1 MKFERRDFGKLQ
13 WQLLAALGALAIGF
27 AFAYWTSTLSSA
39 ARIERNAAASRKAA
53 IEQTL
58 GQVRTEEQEIKTR
71 TQQFL
76 EMDASGITGPEKRL
90 DWMEMLRDIQRQ
102 LRIPGMTYEFGA
114 QTQLDANAVGG
125 YAFHGSQLKIQ
136 LRLLHEEDLLN
147 FLARVQRQAKAMVL
161 VRSCKIARLPPGTAD
176 AAQLSADCV
185 MEWITLRPASGG
197 KQP

>member
-13 WQLLAALGALAIGF
+13 WQLLIALGALAIGL
-27 AFAYWTSTLSSA
+27 ALAYWTSSLSGT

-58 GQVRTEEQEIKTR
+58 GQVRTEELDIKTR

-114 QTQLDANAVGG
+114 QNLIDTNTSGG
-125 YAFHGSQLKIQ
+125 YAFHGSQVKIQ

-147 FLARVQRQAKAMVL
+147 FLGRIQREAKALVL
-161 VRSCKIARLPPGTAD
+161 VRSCKVARLPPSSQD

-185 MEWITLRPASGG
+185 MEWVTLRPSSGG
-197 KQP
+197 KP